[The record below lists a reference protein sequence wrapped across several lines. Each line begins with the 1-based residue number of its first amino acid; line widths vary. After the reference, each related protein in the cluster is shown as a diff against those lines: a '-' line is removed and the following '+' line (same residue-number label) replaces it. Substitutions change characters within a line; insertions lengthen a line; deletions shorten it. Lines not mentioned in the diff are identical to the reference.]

1 MVEIN
6 SHGYYPAP
14 WFSLSVGGGPG
25 PMTLGGTVPPPYP
38 ASPEAFTLRVTKVGV
53 LWRKDEVLEG
63 GRKPLNRKWKEW
75 SVLLT
80 GSQLLLCRDLT
91 WANLIQAK
99 VDRANGEAPLSYASI
114 PKPDEL
120 LSVKDTV
127 AVYDKSYT
135 KV

>member
-1 MVEIN
+1 
-6 SHGYYPAP
+6 
-14 WFSLSVGGGPG
+14 
-25 PMTLGGTVPPPYP
+25 MTLGGTVPPPYP